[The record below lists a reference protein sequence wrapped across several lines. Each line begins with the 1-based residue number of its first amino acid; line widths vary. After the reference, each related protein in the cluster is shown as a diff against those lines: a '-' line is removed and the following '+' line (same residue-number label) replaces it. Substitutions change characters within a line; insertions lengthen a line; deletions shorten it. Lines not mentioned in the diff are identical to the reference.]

1 MVQNL
6 AKITLKQIDNSI
18 AEDAF
23 LFVSE
28 VFAARSTLHRAINIE
43 IDLYRDYLKAGYQQ
57 AIDQGLSIV
66 AVDESE
72 QEICGVLIAKDII
85 AKDITVSDTTT
96 QVLQVKKKLLPITKL
111 SQQLDEIY
119 FAQRQINRGDTVLVD
134 MAAVSKHYGDLN
146 IYKDMRLKAH
156 YMAAQRGFKYVIGQL
171 SSQRTQKIILSEL
184 GHKNCGEIAF
194 SEFTCDGRH
203 PFASIT
209 NPKSIII
216 SEQRL

>member
-6 AKITLKQIDNSI
+6 AKITFKQIDNSI
-18 AEDAF
+18 AEGAF

-28 VFAARSTLHRAINIE
+28 VFATRSTLHRAINIE

-85 AKDITVSDTTT
+85 AKDIMVSDTTT
-96 QVLQVKKKLLPITKL
+96 QVLQVKKLLPITKL
-111 SQQLDEIY
+111 SQKLDEIY
-119 FAQRQINRGDTVLVD
+119 LTQRQINLGDAVLVD
-134 MAAVSKHYGDLN
+134 MAAVSHHHGGSN

-156 YMAAQRGFKYVIGQL
+156 SIAAQKGFKFVIGQL
-171 SSQRTQKIILSEL
+171 SSPKTQEIILSEL
-184 GHKNCGEIAF
+184 GNRNCGEIVF

-203 PFASIT
+203 PFASIK
-209 NPKSIII
+209 NPKSVII

>member
-28 VFAARSTLHRAINIE
+28 VFATRSTLHRAINIE

-57 AIDQGLSIV
+57 AIDHGLSIV

-85 AKDITVSDTTT
+85 AKDIVVSDTKT
-96 QVLQVKKKLLPITKL
+96 QFLQAKKLLPITKL
-111 SQQLDEIY
+111 SQKLDEIY
-119 FAQRQINRGDTVLVD
+119 FAQRQINLGDAVLVD
-134 MAAVSKHYGDLN
+134 MAAVSQHHGGLN
-146 IYKDMRLKAH
+146 IHKDMRLKARSI
-156 YMAAQRGFKYVIGQL
+156 ATQQGFKFFIGQL
-171 SSQRTQKIILSEL
+171 SSQRTHETILSEL
-184 GHKNCGEIAF
+184 GHRNCGEIVF
-194 SEFTCDGRH
+194 SEFTCDGKH
-203 PFASIT
+203 PFASIK